1 MSSLSSIVRKPP
13 WYARLTTVCERLG
26 RSHDE
31 AEDLVQDAYV
41 RFLEYRQRK
50 QIRDEEALLSLITAN
65 LAINQY
71 HRERAL
77 AHLVESLDEVEEQG
91 EPIDDSPEVQRIL
104 AAQDRLR
111 QVEKTLTKVS
121 ERTCQIFLAHRAG
134 FSYDEIGY
142 EFGIS
147 GRTVQKHIVRATILL
162 GMKPRPPSRF

>member
-1 MSSLSSIVRKPP
+1 MTRKPP
-13 WYARLTTVCERLG
+13 WYARLMKVCQRLG
-26 RSHDE
+26 RSPEE

-41 RFLEYRQRK
+41 RFLEYRQGN
-50 QIRDEEALLSLITAN
+50 QIRNEESLLSQIVAN

-77 AHLVESLDEVEEQG
+77 AHLCGSFDELDERG
-91 EPIDDSPEVQRIL
+91 EPCDDSPEVFRIL

-111 QVEKTLTKVS
+111 EVEKILTKVS
-121 ERTCQIFLAHRAG
+121 QRTCQIFVAHRAG
-134 FSYDEIGY
+134 FSYQEIGC

-162 GMKPRPPSRF
+162 GTKPGPPSRF